1 MLRLIIWL
9 KPYSRYFLVGWV
21 LFILVFSSV
30 PSLPTIK
37 IHTAKSEIRLDYL
50 IHHIE
55 YGILGFLTF
64 LSFSGIALRTGHRR
78 FAILTVCLIAFAF
91 LDEFHQKF
99 IPGRTFNPID
109 LYSNWTG
116 ILVALI
122 FCIVIFKVVQG
133 IDDKTY
139 NRC

>member
-1 MLRLIIWL
+1 MLRLIIWF

-21 LFILVFSSV
+21 LFILVFSSI

-37 IHTAKSEIRLDYL
+37 IHTAKNEIRLDYL
-50 IHHIE
+50 IHLIE

-64 LSFSGIALRTGHRR
+64 LAFSGIALRTGHRR

-116 ILVALI
+116 IFVALI
-122 FCIVIFKVVQG
+122 FCIVVFRIALAKEG
-133 IDDKTY
+133 K
-139 NRC
+139 

>member
-1 MLRLIIWL
+1 MLRLIIWF
-9 KPYSRYFLVGWV
+9 KPYSRYFLAGWV
-21 LFILVFSSV
+21 LFILVFSSI

-50 IHHIE
+50 IHLVE
-55 YGILGFLTF
+55 YGILAVLAFLTF
-64 LSFSGIALRTGHRR
+64 AGAGFKPGLPR
-78 FAILTVCLIAFAF
+78 FAILTFCLLIFAF

-116 ILVALI
+116 IIVALI
-122 FCIVIFKVVQG
+122 FCVLVFRVVTG
-133 IDDKTY
+133 RTEK
-139 NRC
+139 